1 MNEEKRN
8 LIFKEIQKLKIKIN
22 ENSYNIKT
30 YEKLVKETR
39 IQLSEVAIEY
49 NKYLEFYLFYKFKS
63 LFGKQNKEILKER
76 DEILDR
82 LEDSYQNVKNT
93 LEEYECIVRKLTQE
107 KSYLINRFN
116 QLENKL
122 QTCDKLILQKN

>member
-8 LIFKEIQKLKIKIN
+8 LTFKEIQKLKIKIN

-63 LFGKQNKEILKER
+63 LFGK
-76 DEILDR
+76 
-82 LEDSYQNVKNT
+82 
-93 LEEYECIVRKLTQE
+93 
-107 KSYLINRFN
+107 
-116 QLENKL
+116 
-122 QTCDKLILQKN
+122 

>member
-1 MNEEKRN
+1 M
-8 LIFKEIQKLKIKIN
+8 
-22 ENSYNIKT
+22 
-30 YEKLVKETR
+30 
-39 IQLSEVAIEY
+39 
-49 NKYLEFYLFYKFKS
+49 FYKFKS

-82 LEDSYQNVKNT
+82 LEYSYQNVKNT

-116 QLENKL
+116 QLENNL

>member
-1 MNEEKRN
+1 M
-8 LIFKEIQKLKIKIN
+8 EIQKLKIKIN

-63 LFGKQNKEILKER
+63 LFGK
-76 DEILDR
+76 
-82 LEDSYQNVKNT
+82 
-93 LEEYECIVRKLTQE
+93 
-107 KSYLINRFN
+107 
-116 QLENKL
+116 
-122 QTCDKLILQKN
+122 

>member
-8 LIFKEIQKLKIKIN
+8 LTFKEIQKLKIKIN

-63 LFGKQNKEILKER
+63 LFGKQNIEILKER